1 MPGPKTI
8 LPEVTAGSKPA
19 ILVRMYHT
27 CILTFVQSWPYQI
40 QPNSFSSSA
49 AREHAAVAWGSCS
62 STPIPPWFPEGLGPQ
77 RENVRLLMTSKNVS
91 EIYGSSPRKNRQ
103 SQEET
108 HLPTI
113 ISSGASCLN
122 FRGCMVVLLSKKW
135 IRWAKVI
142 CWSRAHRIA
151 ISDMSFATQKLS
163 QIWTSTFFEDTTH
176 LIWAYYGLFML
187 ICFFVFSMASSLF
200 YIY

>member
-1 MPGPKTI
+1 MPGHKTI

-122 FRGCMVVLLSKKW
+122 FRGVWLFCCPKNGLGEQRWYVGQGRTGSQLVTWVSLLRNWVKYEQVHFLK
-135 IRWAKVI
+135 
-142 CWSRAHRIA
+142 
-151 ISDMSFATQKLS
+151 TP
-163 QIWTSTFFEDTTH
+163 
-176 LIWAYYGLFML
+176 LILYGLIMAYLCLYVFL
-187 ICFFVFSMASSLF
+187 FFRWRVVYF
-200 YIY
+200 IY